1 MDRRGFL
8 KTSLVTGATAFGV
21 DKAKASE
28 SAKGKKDPEQFV
40 GILVDTTRCI
50 GCRACEVACG
60 EEHDLLVPDVLND
73 GALEEHRLTSTEQWT
88 IVNKFETDKGDVFV
102 KRQCMHCYQAACASA
117 CPTEAMKQNENG
129 PVHWRGSKCI
139 GCRYC
144 MVSCPFDIPKFEY
157 NEWNPKIQKCTMCFE
172 RLEAG
177 EKPACVEACPTD
189 ALIFGTRI
197 QNLGIARHR
206 IYSHPNDY
214 VHHIYGENEVGGTGY
229 IYLSAVPFD
238 QIGFRTDLGDVSYP
252 EYTKGFLYTVPMVL
266 FGLPA
271 FLLGLN
277 ALAGRSE
284 STQEGEFELEF
295 DVDAESRFTNKGEE
309 Q

>member
-8 KTSLVTGATAFGV
+8 KTSLVVGAAALTTN
-21 DKAKASE
+21 KANAQDNR
-28 SAKGKKDPEQFV
+28 DPEEFV

-73 GALEEHRLTSTEQWT
+73 GALEKHRKTSVEQWT
-88 IVNKFETDKGDVFV
+88 IVNKYETDKGDIFV
-102 KRQCMHCYQAACASA
+102 KRQCMHCYQAACATA
-117 CPTEAMKQNENG
+117 CPTEAMYKTEDG
-129 PVHWRGSKCI
+129 PVIWRGNKCI

-144 MVSCPFDIPKFEY
+144 MVSCPFEMPKFEY
-157 NEWNPKIQKCTMCFE
+157 NEWNPKLQKCTMCFE

-177 EKPACVEACPTD
+177 QKPACVEACPTD
-189 ALIFGTRI
+189 ALMFGTRVK
-197 QNLGIARHR
+197 NLEIARHR
-206 IYSHPNDY
+206 IYSHPDEY

-238 QIGFRTDLGDVSYP
+238 QIGFRTDLGTTPYP
-252 EYTKGFLYTVPMVL
+252 EYTKDFLYTVPMVL
-266 FGLPA
+266 FGAPA

-277 ALAGRSE
+277 ALAGISKPGIE
-284 STQEGEFELEF
+284 EEIEF
-295 DVDAESRFTNKGEE
+295 DAGNEGDK
-309 Q
+309 

>member
-8 KTSLVTGATAFGV
+8 KTTLVTAGTAISSR
-21 DKAKASE
+21 KANAQEPPDSE
-28 SAKGKKDPEQFV
+28 EFV

-60 EEHDLLVPDVLND
+60 EEHDLHVPDVLND
-73 GALEEHRLTSTEQWT
+73 GALEEHRLTSVEQWT
-88 IVNKFETDKGDVFV
+88 IVNKYETEKGNVFV
-102 KRQCMHCYQAACASA
+102 KRQCMHCYQAACAIA
-117 CPTEAMKQNENG
+117 CPTEAMKQTEDG
-129 PVHWRGSKCI
+129 PVIWRGSKCI

-144 MVSCPFDIPKFEY
+144 MISCPFDIPKFEY

-189 ALIFGTRI
+189 ALSFGTRVK
-197 QNLGIARHR
+197 NLEIARHR

-229 IYLSAVPFD
+229 IYLSVVPFE
-238 QIGFRTDLGDVSYP
+238 QIGFRTDLGTTSYP
-252 EYTKGFLYTVPMVL
+252 EYTKEFLYAVPMVL
-266 FGLPA
+266 FGVPA

-277 ALAGRSE
+277 ALVDSNKPSIEGDFEIDVDVDTE
-284 STQEGEFELEF
+284 STFANEG
-295 DVDAESRFTNKGEE
+295 DE